1 MWDYFARNQAP
12 SVPVPP
18 TMTLPLPEV
27 KSLADCVSFNHAVRP
42 FLSQV
47 AALPEQLHPA
57 VVAKDVN
64 ALKEIYISTNP
75 LASAAAFTLAISV
88 LFIITSEINRNY
100 SQVDRFWSIL
110 PSVFNVHFALWAR
123 LTGLRTLT
131 LDTIAA
137 LSVLWTVRLTY
148 NYWRKG
154 GYSIGSEDYRW
165 SIIRSR
171 VNNRFVFFL
180 FNITFISVI
189 QPLLLL
195 LITTPTYNF
204 LLLSRLPGGEAF
216 ELADLIFSRAAFV
229 FLILETVADQQQW
242 KFQNAKKEYNKT
254 ARIPA
259 ELKDQYSPEDLERG
273 FVVSGLWS
281 LSRHPNFAAEQ
292 AIWLTLYLWNAYK
305 METYI
310 QWTGVGIVGLLLIFQ
325 GSVRLTEEISAGKY
339 PEYREYQAR
348 VGRFVPRLSQA
359 PRYKISKKKSK
370 KVAQSEVKEE

>member
-1 MWDYFARNQAP
+1 MA
-12 SVPVPP
+12 
-18 TMTLPLPEV
+18 LPLPEI
-27 KSLADCVSFNHAVRP
+27 KSLADCVSFDHAVRP

-47 AALPEQLHPA
+47 ATLPQQLHPA

-75 LASAAAFTLAISV
+75 FASATAFTLAISV
-88 LFIITSEINRNY
+88 LFIISSEINRNY

-110 PSVFNVHFALWAR
+110 PTVFNVHFALWAR
-123 LTGLRTLT
+123 LSGLRTLT

-137 LSVLWTVRLTY
+137 ISVLWTVRLTY

-154 GYSIGSEDYRW
+154 GYCIGSEDYRW

-171 VNNRFVFFL
+171 VNNGFVFFL

-189 QPLLLL
+189 QPILLL
-195 LITTPTYNF
+195 LITAPTYSF
-204 LLLSRLPGGEAF
+204 LLLSRLPNGEAF
-216 ELADLIFSRAAFV
+216 ELADLIFSRVAIF
-229 FLILETVADQQQW
+229 FLIIEAVADQQQW
-242 KFQNAKKEYNKT
+242 KFQSAKKTYNET
-254 ARIPA
+254 ARITA
-259 ELKDQYSPEDLERG
+259 DLKDQYSPEDLERG

-305 METYI
+305 TETYV

-325 GSVRLTEEISAGKY
+325 GSVRLTEAISAGKY
-339 PEYREYQAR
+339 PEYKEYQAR
-348 VGRFVPRLSQA
+348 VGRFIPRLSQA
-359 PRYKISKKKSK
+359 PRYKKKSK
-370 KVAQSEVKEE
+370 KIARSESKEE

>member
-1 MWDYFARNQAP
+1 
-12 SVPVPP
+12 
-18 TMTLPLPEV
+18 MTLPLPEV

-75 LASAAAFTLAISV
+75 LASAIAFTLAISV
-88 LFIITSEINRNY
+88 LFIVTSEINRNY

-110 PSVFNVHFALWAR
+110 PSVFNAHFALWAR

-137 LSVLWTVRLTY
+137 ISVLWTVRLTY

-195 LITTPTYNF
+195 LITIPTYNF
-204 LLLSRLPGGEAF
+204 LLLSCLPGGEAF
-216 ELADLIFSRAAFV
+216 ELADLVFSRAAFV

-259 ELKDQYSPEDLERG
+259 ELKDQYSQEDLERG

-292 AIWLTLYLWNAYK
+292 ALWLTLYLWNAYK
-305 METYI
+305 TETYA
-310 QWTGVGIVGLLLIFQ
+310 QWSGIGIVGLLLIFQ
-325 GSVRLTEEISAGKY
+325 GSVRLTEQISAGKY
-339 PEYREYQAR
+339 PEYKEYQAR
-348 VGRFVPRLSQA
+348 VGRFIPRLSQA
-359 PRYKISKKKSK
+359 PRYKSSKKKSK
-370 KVAQSEVKEE
+370 KIAQAEVKEE

>member
-1 MWDYFARNQAP
+1 
-12 SVPVPP
+12 
-18 TMTLPLPEV
+18 MTLPLPEV

-305 METYI
+305 TETYI

-339 PEYREYQAR
+339 TEYREYQAR

-359 PRYKISKKKSK
+359 PRYKSSNKKSK
-370 KVAQSEVKEE
+370 KVARPEVKEE